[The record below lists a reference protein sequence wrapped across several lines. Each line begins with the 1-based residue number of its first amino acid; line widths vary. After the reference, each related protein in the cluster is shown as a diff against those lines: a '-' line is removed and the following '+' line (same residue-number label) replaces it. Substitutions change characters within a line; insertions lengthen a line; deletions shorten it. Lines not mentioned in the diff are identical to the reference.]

1 MRRVAWSHHFLIS
14 DNNSSK
20 SNTEEKEKST
30 KVVHHLDFYERIDCR
45 IERDR
50 SVVAVEVERDELKSQ
65 VGLGLA
71 DVTQRRVPVHD
82 ETEVETHRDVLV
94 ADVRHRCALLTT
106 KSPWSTAG
114 PRPRPAACPYPVPE
128 TVEQLP
134 ATVAV
139 VRVTATP
146 RPAGRCD
153 DDVVNVV
160 DERRVHLPQFV
171 RQVDRWH
178 HAYHFRFV
186 QFRTFL
192 PHDNLHSFGLQLTF
206 NVHEMLCVL
215 HFADHVCGQGT
226 AIGRVC
232 PFVSILAFEPSVI

>member
-1 MRRVAWSHHFLIS
+1 M
-14 DNNSSK
+14 
-20 SNTEEKEKST
+20 
-30 KVVHHLDFYERIDCR
+30 
-45 IERDR
+45 
-50 SVVAVEVERDELKSQ
+50 VAVEVERDELKSQ

-71 DVTQRRVPVHD
+71 DVTQRRVSVHD

-94 ADVRHRCALLTT
+94 ADVRHRRALLTT
-106 KSPWSTAG
+106 QSPRSTAG
-114 PRPRPAACPYPVPE
+114 PRPRPAACPHPVPE

-153 DDVVNVV
+153 DDVVSVV
-160 DERRVHLPQFV
+160 DGRRFHLPQFV
-171 RQVDRWH
+171 RHVDRWH

-192 PHDNLHSFGLQLTF
+192 PQRHNLHSFGLHLTF
-206 NVHEMLCVL
+206 NVHEMLCMFCTLLTTLTVKVL
-215 HFADHVCGQGT
+215 QSV
-226 AIGRVC
+226 
-232 PFVSILAFEPSVI
+232 VSVRLFQILAFEPSVI